1 MVYAMNLRI
10 PQHSTCRHGQCTQ
23 TRRTA
28 VRRTAAGFTLIE
40 MMVTLIIAA
49 ILLTVAGPAF
59 RDLILNNRLV
69 AASNS
74 IAGSLN
80 AARTEAITQQQMVIV
95 CSSANGSACDGTWS
109 DGWITFIDVDANGTV
124 DAGDTV
130 LRWTQPAVEVS
141 LRFVGAS
148 KVRYNSQ
155 GFVLPNSAGDFV
167 FCDSR
172 GANHAKAVIV
182 TATGRVSVATDTNS
196 PSDGIVNGGGGVNVS
211 CS

>member
-1 MVYAMNLRI
+1 MNLRI
-10 PQHSTCRHGQCTQ
+10 PQHGASRRKWCTKTKRASACR
-23 TRRTA
+23 A
-28 VRRTAAGFTLIE
+28 AAGFTLIE
-40 MMVTLIIAA
+40 MMVTLIVAA

-80 AARTEAITQQQMVIV
+80 AARAEAITQQFTVTV
-95 CSSANGSACDGTWS
+95 CSSANGTACGGTWS
-109 DGWITFIDVDANGTV
+109 DGWVTFIDLDADGTV
-124 DAGDTV
+124 DADDTV
-130 LRWTQPAVEVS
+130 LRWMQPAHAEVA

-155 GFVLPNSAGDFV
+155 GFALTNSAGDFV

-172 GANHAKAVIV
+172 GANYAKAVIV
-182 TATGRVSVATDTNS
+182 SATGRVSVATDTNS
-196 PSDGIVNGGGGVNVS
+196 PPDGIVNGGGGANVT

>member
-1 MVYAMNLRI
+1 MQA
-10 PQHSTCRHGQCTQ
+10 
-23 TRRTA
+23 RRTA
-28 VRRTAAGFTLIE
+28 ARHTAAGFTLIE
-40 MMVTLIIAA
+40 MMVTLVVAA

-80 AARTEAITQQQMVIV
+80 AARTEAIAQQRTVTV
-95 CSSANGSACDGTWS
+95 CSSANGTACGGTWS
-109 DGWITFIDVDANGTV
+109 DGWITFVDMDANGTV

-130 LRWTQPAVEVS
+130 LRWTQPAHAEVA

-155 GFVLPNSAGDFV
+155 GFALANSAGDFV

-172 GANHAKAVIV
+172 GASHARAVIV
-182 TATGRVSVATDTNS
+182 TATGRVSVATDTDAT
-196 PSDGIVNGGGGVNVS
+196 PDGILNGGGGANVT